1 MIKRVREER
10 RQEGLKN
17 CTVTPVLCT
26 YPSGSQ
32 SSNRLMNRFLV
43 VAVDLPA
50 LKLFSLALG
59 QANSQAAFPGRES
72 QPPLPLSLGFS
83 AIWVNKWTAES

>member
-1 MIKRVREER
+1 MIKQVREER

-17 CTVTPVLCT
+17 CTIAPVLCT
-26 YPSGSQ
+26 YPRGSQ
-32 SSNRLMNRFLV
+32 SSNRLMNGFLV

-59 QANSQAAFPGRES
+59 QAKIQAGFPGRES
-72 QPPLPLSLGFS
+72 QPPLPLSLGFG

>member
-1 MIKRVREER
+1 MIKREREER

-17 CTVTPVLCT
+17 STIAPVLCT
-26 YPSGSQ
+26 YPRGSQ
-32 SSNRLMNRFLV
+32 SSNRLMNSCLV
-43 VAVDLPA
+43 VAVELRA

-59 QANSQAAFPGRES
+59 RAKIRAGFPDRES
-72 QPPLPLSLGFS
+72 QPPLPLSLGFG